1 MIHDFNRDLL
11 VLSRA
16 AHLNQ
21 SELEKEMELLNAVL
35 YHIENWHSFCIAN
48 EIIDV
53 NRRKIIHQPHL
64 MERILRERKQKSFV
78 FTNNKN

>member
-1 MIHDFNRDLL
+1 MMHDFNRDLL
-11 VLSRA
+11 VLSKA

-35 YHIENWHSFCIAN
+35 YHVENWRSFCTAN
-48 EIIDV
+48 EIIDI
-53 NRRKIIHQPHL
+53 NRRKIIRQSHL
-64 MERILRERKQKSFV
+64 IERILRERTQKIFV

>member
-1 MIHDFNRDLL
+1 MMHDFNRDLL
-11 VLSRA
+11 VLSKA

-21 SELEKEMELLNAVL
+21 SELEKEMGLLNTVL
-35 YHIENWHSFCIAN
+35 YHVENWSSFCIAN

-53 NRRKIIHQPHL
+53 NRRKILREPHL
-64 MERILRERKQKSFV
+64 IERILRERKQKAFV